1 MALKTFSN
9 SQISFDWNAVMLEV
23 SGRSNARQHQDLGTG
38 DGSGTQDD
46 LTVSFGNQV
55 FVLVSKSHSISSRF
69 IAVSEI

>member
-1 MALKTFSN
+1 LKTFSN

-55 FVLVSKSHSISSRF
+55 FVLVSKPYSISSRF
-69 IAVSEI
+69 IAISEI